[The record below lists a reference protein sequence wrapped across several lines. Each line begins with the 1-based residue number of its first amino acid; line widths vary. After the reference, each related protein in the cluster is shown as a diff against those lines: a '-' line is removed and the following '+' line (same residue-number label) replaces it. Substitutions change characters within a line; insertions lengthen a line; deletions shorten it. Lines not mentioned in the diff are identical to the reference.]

1 MPSIIDTLDIREC
14 PECGR
19 NTPRDDMFW
28 TYDCKG
34 IPFRL
39 LCHKCFQ
46 KAMAKGYDGEF
57 YTELDEC
64 IDEDY

>member
-1 MPSIIDTLDIREC
+1 
-14 PECGR
+14 
-19 NTPRDDMFW
+19 MFW
-28 TYDCKG
+28 TYDCQG

-39 LCHKCFQ
+39 LCHSCFT

-64 IDEDY
+64 IDEDF